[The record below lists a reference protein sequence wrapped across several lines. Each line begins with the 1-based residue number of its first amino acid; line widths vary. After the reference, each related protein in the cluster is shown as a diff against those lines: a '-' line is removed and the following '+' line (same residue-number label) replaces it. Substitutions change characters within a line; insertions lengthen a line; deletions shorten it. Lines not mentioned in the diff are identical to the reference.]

1 MSEET
6 PDRLNRTETIAGITY
21 RLRVDDVRPMLQI
34 AEPGQPVE
42 VLHFRSVALAGRAY
56 DGSVSRARAEQTSTP
71 DPVLVLDFGD
81 RLLFA

>member
-1 MSEET
+1 MSKET
-6 PDRLNRTETIAGITY
+6 LNRTETIAGVEY
-21 RLRVDDVRPMLQI
+21 RLRVDDVKPALQI
-34 AEPGQPVE
+34 AAPGSPVE

-81 RLLFA
+81 HLLFA